1 MCPLS
6 SQVSR
11 KVSPPESKEKPS
23 GSSPPIVASSPTT
36 AASSSHPSQSSL
48 DGHLTSGPGRPA
60 VTSPTSTAPRS
71 TNQGNLKCDETPSS
85 ASPSLSPA
93 LSAADPTCVAARCR
107 PVKSYRRRKLLRM
120 SGLHNLSRKA
130 ARPVTLSC
138 SCWPP
143 SATHQGGHSYRYE
156 IHVDYL
162 SLVKFLCF
170 F

>member
-1 MCPLS
+1 M
-6 SQVSR
+6 SR
-11 KVSPPESKEKPS
+11 KVSSPESKEKPTT

-60 VTSPTSTAPRS
+60 VTSPTSTTAPRPTT
-71 TNQGNLKCDETPSS
+71 TNQGNLKCDETASS
-85 ASPSLSPA
+85 ASPSAPSAPSLSPA
-93 LSAADPTCVAARCR
+93 LAAADPTCVAARCR

-143 SATHQGGHSYRYE
+143 SATHQGGHSYRYGMCMDC
-156 IHVDYL
+156 I
-162 SLVKFLCF
+162 
-170 F
+170 